1 MTFQDQYEPWN
12 NLQNN
17 RLITQNNRLMKEK
30 PTAVEMAVVMA
41 VSLGLE
47 TQSFKTQTKTKT

>member
-41 VSLGLE
+41 VNLGLE

>member
-17 RLITQNNRLMKEK
+17 RLITQNNRLLKEK